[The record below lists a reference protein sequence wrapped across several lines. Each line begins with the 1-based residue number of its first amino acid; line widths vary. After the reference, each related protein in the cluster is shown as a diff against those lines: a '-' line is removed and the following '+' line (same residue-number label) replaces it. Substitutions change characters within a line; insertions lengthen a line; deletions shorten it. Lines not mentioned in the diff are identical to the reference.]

1 MRILVNSRY
10 APCRFFIPRPC
21 HRLGKN
27 GRTSNEKSIFF
38 LICRIME
45 AFAKFEHEGWQRVA
59 GKYDSVWSSSTRQ
72 FIPPLLDAAE
82 VTGSMSVLDIGCG
95 PGYVAAAAAER
106 GATSRGLDFSKE
118 MVAIAQKKFPHIEFR
133 EGDAQNLPFPDATYD
148 RVLANFALLHLPD
161 PERAC
166 AEAFRVLKPG
176 GKFGFT
182 VWAPPEENPYAKMI
196 DDAIQAHADLEID
209 LPTGPP
215 HYLFSGREE
224 FRRVLERVGFNGA
237 SMIFKLHTIRWN
249 VPSACYP
256 FDAERAAG
264 VRTAGLLAR
273 QTSEK
278 LGAIQLAIEES
289 VRRYA
294 EGDSFS
300 IPKAAYVVAI
310 SKK

>member
-1 MRILVNSRY
+1 MK
-10 APCRFFIPRPC
+10 
-21 HRLGKN
+21 G
-27 GRTSNEKSIFF
+27 
-38 LICRIME
+38 
-45 AFAKFEHEGWQRVA
+45 FAKFEHEGWQRVA
-59 GKYDSVWSSSTRQ
+59 GKYDSVSASATLR

-82 VTGSMSVLDIGCG
+82 VTGSMSVLDVGCG

-118 MVAIAQKKFPHIEFR
+118 MVAIAQKKFPHSEFQ
-133 EGDAQNLPFPDATYD
+133 EGDAQNLPFTDATFD
-148 RVLANFALLHLPD
+148 RVLANFALLHVSA

-182 VWAPPEENPYAKMI
+182 VWAAPEENPYAKII
-196 DDAIQAHADLEID
+196 DDAIQAHADLEVD
-209 LPTGPP
+209 LPAGPP

-224 FRRVLERVGFNGA
+224 FRRALERVGFNGA
-237 SMIFKLHTIRWN
+237 SMIFKLHTVQWN
-249 VPSACYP
+249 VPAPRYP
-256 FDAERAAG
+256 FDAERDAG

-278 LGAIQLAIEES
+278 LRAIQRSIEES

-294 EGDSFS
+294 EGDRFS
-300 IPKAAYVVAI
+300 IPKGAYVVAV
-310 SKK
+310 SKT